1 MRIELS
7 AVMSELLT
15 ILMELLT
22 TLMELLAVL
31 TILLTMFMNLS
42 TLLPIFSTIL
52 LNLIHTEIGNYQQK
66 CCDIFHIFRG
76 GTPSEST
83 RLVENFRYIRRAT
96 AMRKIPQ

>member
-42 TLLPIFSTIL
+42 TLLPIFSTVL
-52 LNLIHTEIGNYQQK
+52 LNLIHTEVGNYQQK

-76 GTPSEST
+76 GTPSA
-83 RLVENFRYIRRAT
+83 LALQVALYNLINFLFEVTNI
-96 AMRKIPQ
+96 

>member
-52 LNLIHTEIGNYQQK
+52 LNLIHTEVGNYQQK

-76 GTPSEST
+76 GTSFAHIP
-83 RLVENFRYIRRAT
+83 LLNMRAL
-96 AMRKIPQ
+96 

>member
-52 LNLIHTEIGNYQQK
+52 LNLIHTEVGNYQQK

-76 GTPSEST
+76 GTPSDPNTPKNLMETS
-83 RLVENFRYIRRAT
+83 LVSDGLSSAL
-96 AMRKIPQ
+96 